1 MIYVWIGALIF
12 HREVNKEVV
21 SVCESL
27 CESYYRNDKLSAF
40 CIRKLPKYIINRK
53 AVSVLIA
60 NIIVRVYIDGL
71 RKF

>member
-27 CESYYRNDKLSAF
+27 CESYYRNDKLRF
-40 CIRKLPKYIINRK
+40 VY
-53 AVSVLIA
+53 A
-60 NIIVRVYIDGL
+60 NYQSIS
-71 RKF
+71 